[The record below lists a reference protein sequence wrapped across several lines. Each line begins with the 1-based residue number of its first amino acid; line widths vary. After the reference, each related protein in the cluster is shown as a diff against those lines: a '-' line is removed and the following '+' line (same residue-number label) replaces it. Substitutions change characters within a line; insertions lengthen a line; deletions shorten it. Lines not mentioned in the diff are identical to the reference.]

1 MKNEIKFSI
10 LGAALAACTLPVFAQ
25 STTTT
30 PAPATAQTVGNR
42 KENQQDR
49 ISQGVASGQLTAGEA
64 ATLEKKEAAVNQ
76 ETRDMRKL
84 DGGKLTGA
92 DKKTLNQQQNQ
103 LSSQIYKDKHNA
115 AMQNTNPKSEVGKRA
130 ENQQDRIA
138 QGAKSGQLTAGET
151 SNLETREAGINRE
164 VAADRKANGG
174 KLTNAERAQVNRQQN
189 RVSKQIYKDKHNG
202 RHQ

>member
-84 DGGKLTGA
+84 DGGKLTAA

-103 LSSQIYKDKHNA
+103 LSNQIYKDKHNA